1 MVGVTCSVHPV
12 VWCWVL
18 RGYALFLA
26 LFLLGARL
34 RIVLNGIDGGLSEAG
49 GTLSVLSG
57 WLLWGMLMTP
67 LVGVASLMVG
77 VMAWLLLSRQRSVP
91 VAALA
96 TGSVAALAL
105 AGIGVWFAGI
115 GDLDLAGLLVVGAL
129 AGSGAAALTMRD
141 ARRLRESDPRAG
153 TLQREHV
160 RRAILAQCT

>member
-1 MVGVTCSVHPV
+1 MLSTSTV
-12 VWCWVL
+12 VWWWVL

-26 LFLLGARL
+26 LFLLGAGW
-34 RIVLNGIDGGLSEAG
+34 IVLNGIDGGQSEAG

-57 WLLWGMLMTP
+57 WLLWGMMMTP

-96 TGSVAALAL
+96 TGSVATLAL

-141 ARRLRESDPRAG
+141 ARRLSLDPPMSSG
-153 TLQREHV
+153 V
-160 RRAILAQCT
+160 